1 MKGISKRR
9 SARKTSYVRKSA
21 KNSLSKRRSARK
33 SAKRSSKRSAKKSSK
48 RSAKRSVKKRSAKR
62 SSKRSAKKCTRKTGN
77 KCSCCG
83 YVRCRCAK
91 NCKYCKCNMK
101 GGAKKS
107 MDVEVRP
114 RSTRRSA
121 TKANIALSEPRKQR
135 EKRSEKIKLTKEF
148 KKELDVEIDRL
159 ADLMG
164 TNNKYAIA
172 DTINQVAE
180 LGMLMGNMGFSPAIK
195 SSSSLPPARFTFT
208 RQPSKT
214 EYTAEDVMARFR
226 N

>member
-1 MKGISKRR
+1 MKGVSKRR
-9 SARKTSYVRKSA
+9 SARKTSYKRKSP
-21 KNSLSKRRSARK
+21 KNSLSKRRSVRKSARK
-33 SAKRSSKRSAKKSSK
+33 SARK
-48 RSAKRSVKKRSAKR
+48 SVKKSARK
-62 SSKRSAKKCTRKTGN
+62 SARKMGK
-77 KCSCCG
+77 KCSCCN
-83 YVRCRCAK
+83 YVKCRCPR
-91 NCKYCKCNMK
+91 NCKCRNMK
-101 GGAKKS
+101 GGSSCHESHRGGAKKS

-121 TKANIALSEPRKQR
+121 TKANIALSAPRKQR
-135 EKRSEKIKLTKEF
+135 EKRAEKIKLTKEF

-159 ADLMG
+159 AELMG
-164 TNNKYAIA
+164 TNNKYAIS

-180 LGMLMGNMGFSPAIK
+180 LGMLMGNMGFTPAPRQQQK
-195 SSSSLPPARFTFT
+195 SSALPPARFTFT

>member
-1 MKGISKRR
+1 MKGVSKRR
-9 SARKTSYVRKSA
+9 STRKTSYVRNSP
-21 KNSLSKRRSARK
+21 KNTLSKRRSIRK
-33 SAKRSSKRSAKKSSK
+33 SAKRSTRKSAKRSPKRNAK
-48 RSAKRSVKKRSAKR
+48 RSAKRS
-62 SSKRSAKKCTRKTGN
+62 TRKTGK

-83 YVRCRCAK
+83 YVRCRCPK

-121 TKANIALSEPRKQR
+121 TKANISLSEPRKQR
-135 EKRSEKIKLTKEF
+135 EKRAEKIKITKEF

-164 TNNKYAIA
+164 TNNKYAIT

-180 LGMLMGNMGFSPAIK
+180 LGMLMGNMGFTPSR
-195 SSSSLPPARFTFT
+195 SSSSLPPAKFTFN

-214 EYTAEDVMARFR
+214 EYTAEDVMTRFR
-226 N
+226 S

>member
-1 MKGISKRR
+1 
-9 SARKTSYVRKSA
+9 
-21 KNSLSKRRSARK
+21 
-33 SAKRSSKRSAKKSSK
+33 
-48 RSAKRSVKKRSAKR
+48 
-62 SSKRSAKKCTRKTGN
+62 
-77 KCSCCG
+77 
-83 YVRCRCAK
+83 
-91 NCKYCKCNMK
+91 
-101 GGAKKS
+101 

-121 TKANIALSEPRKQR
+121 TKKQILLFLLQENSEK
-135 EKRSEKIKLTKEF
+135 KRAEKIKLTKEF

-159 ADLMG
+159 AELMG
-164 TNNKYAIA
+164 TNNKYAIS

-180 LGMLMGNMGFSPAIK
+180 LGMLMGNMGFTPAPRQQQNHRHFH
-195 SSSSLPPARFTFT
+195 LLVLLFT